1 MKSFNKKLRVV
12 AIVTLQLFVAVSF
25 VYAQQTDPE
34 ETRDRAEDVFK
45 EMEEGILTLRFIN
58 AVTGD
63 YVQGADVTIGG
74 TAYTSDYEGRVF
86 FEADIEDGL
95 VTVTF
100 KKEGFITSE
109 FDIEIMLGSVWQNR
123 ISVSPDMRPESI
135 RIVLDWN
142 KRPRDLDAHLIKEG
156 GYHISYRNKLAS
168 EDGAAQLDRDD
179 TNGEGPETITINRVD
194 RDGLYRYVVHNFS
207 DRSSSRSKDLSN
219 RSRATVRI
227 YGDNRLMETHRITE
241 DRPGTKW
248 TVFQIRNG
256 SLEVVNT
263 VE

>member
-1 MKSFNKKLRVV
+1 MNNRIKSRVITLII
-12 AIVTLQLFVAVSF
+12 AQFFLVTTVAV
-25 VYAQQTDPE
+25 AQQNEGTKSK
-34 ETRDRAEDVFK
+34 DRAEDVFR
-45 EMEEGILTLRFIN
+45 EMEEGELTLRFIN
-58 AVTGD
+58 ALTGD

-74 TAYTSDYEGRVF
+74 NPYTTDHEGRVF
-86 FEADIEDGL
+86 FKANIEDGL
-95 VTVTF
+95 VAVTF

-142 KRPRDLDAHLIKEG
+142 RRPRDLDAHLIKEG

-194 RDGLYRYVVHNFS
+194 REGIYRYVVHNFS
-207 DRSSSRSKDLSN
+207 DSGNSRSKDLSN

-241 DRPGTKW
+241 DRRGTKW
-248 TVFQIRNG
+248 TVFQIRDGN
-256 SLEVVNT
+256 LEVVNT